1 MFSRATSILIV
12 LATIPMLRA
21 EPLKYPETKRGDVV
35 ENYHGTKIADPY
47 RWLEDD
53 NSAETKA
60 WVEAQNKVTFGFL
73 EQIPEREKIHA
84 RLTELWNYERF
95 RVPYQ
100 EGGRYFFRRNSGLQN
115 QSVLYVAD
123 ALDAEPRVLL
133 DPNTLS
139 TDGTV
144 ALAGYRISDD
154 GKLMAY
160 GIAKAGSDWEE
171 WHVRDVETGKDS
183 EDRLEWVKFSGASWT
198 KDGSGFYYSRFDAPK
213 EGESLTGLNEFQKL
227 YFHKL
232 GTPQNDDAL
241 VYERRDHKDW
251 GFHGEVTEDGR

>member
-1 MFSRATSILIV
+1 M
-12 LATIPMLRA
+12 TIPRFVPALLA
-21 EPLKYPETKRGDVV
+21 VTILLHAAPLKYPETNRGDVV
-35 ENYHGTKIADPY
+35 ETIHDVQIADPY

-73 EQIPEREKIHA
+73 EQIPEREKIRA

-95 RVPYQ
+95 TVPYQ

-123 ALDAEPRVLL
+123 ALEAEPRVLL
-133 DPNTLS
+133 DPNALS

-144 ALAGYRISDD
+144 ALDGYVVSDD
-154 GKLMAY
+154 GKLMAD

-171 WHVRDVETGKDS
+171 WRVREVATGKAAG
-183 EDRLEWVKFSGASWT
+183 KAS
-198 KDGSGFYYSRFDAPK
+198 
-213 EGESLTGLNEFQKL
+213 
-227 YFHKL
+227 
-232 GTPQNDDAL
+232 
-241 VYERRDHKDW
+241 
-251 GFHGEVTEDGR
+251 